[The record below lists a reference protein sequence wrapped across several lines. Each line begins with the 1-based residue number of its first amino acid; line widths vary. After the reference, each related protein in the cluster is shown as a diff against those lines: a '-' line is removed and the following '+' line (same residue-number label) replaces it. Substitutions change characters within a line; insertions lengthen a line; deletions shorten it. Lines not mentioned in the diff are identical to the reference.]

1 MWTKLI
7 IFTLFFLASC
17 VGTVEQAD
25 LSKTVTEKTEETQV
39 LFQGVQ
45 LVKAI
50 SHNRIEVFFY
60 PAVSGSGKYIYKIYY
75 GDDLVT
81 SVPSDIL
88 VPDYRGYLM
97 FTLTNLERGRDY
109 FIRVTATDQSNTV
122 EVDTNLVKP
131 ARTFNNLVSDFSGIS
146 AVSNLQGVDGKDSIR
161 IRWSHATYLAGS
173 AGNELNPRN
182 YELILMDANK
192 GSPADLDNQLLTES
206 NGRYLRVIDYNPAVY
221 ESVVRGLPSGT
232 KFYIRVRAIHKASVD
247 DITQPTLRSEQNS
260 KYLVISTFG
269 DGAADIVFDFD
280 KVVVTSP
287 PGAAALN
294 ALEISWPSAV
304 GLFDHYRLFFAEDDG
319 VTSIDLS
326 SIPDDCSPAAPVNNI
341 WCRKIAYTDS
351 FTTIGNL
358 LPLTRYNVVLAICL
372 TPFCEKS
379 DPITGA
385 PNILL
390 ANVKQG
396 ETNPQMATFKGLKEV
411 TSGRRLSELGKAVLK
426 FEAPDFA
433 NGYFDG
439 LAVAYKQ
446 SINDPS
452 DIPVVLNDSSYSGPM
467 IVPYFDYRYASE
479 IVIPGIDYS
488 DPSTHCFSVYPFN
501 YKDDG
506 SREEYP
512 NDIWHCMLP
521 EVKAPTA
528 DDFAGLDSAVIGG
541 SNYIQFFWTLPSQGV
556 FDSYEVIARKT
567 TGTFNFGAAFAE
579 LGSASESANYK
590 RLTISNADATGAVM
604 TMLPNATY
612 KVGVVTKYTNPI
624 FGTTVMSEY
633 NTSIFSCVVVS
644 NPTDVNCTRLN
655 P

>member
-1 MWTKLI
+1 MWKNLT
-7 IFTLFFLASC
+7 IFSLFFFVSC

-25 LSKTVTEKTEETQV
+25 LSKTVTEKTEETAV
-39 LFQGVQ
+39 KFQGVQ
-45 LVKAI
+45 SVKAI

-75 GDDLVT
+75 GDDLVA

-97 FTLTNLERGRDY
+97 YTLSGLERGRDY
-109 FIRVTATDQSNTV
+109 FIRVTATDQENAV
-122 EVDTNLVKP
+122 EVDTSLVKS
-131 ARTFNNLVSDFSGIS
+131 ARTFNNIVADFTGLS

-161 IRWSHATYLAGS
+161 IRWSHATVLAGS

-232 KFYIRVRAIHKASVD
+232 KFYVRVRAIHKTSVD

-294 ALEISWPSAV
+294 ALEVSWTAAV
-304 GLFDHYRLFFAEDDG
+304 GLFDHYRLFFAEDSPLI
-319 VTSIDLS
+319 SIDLN
-326 SIPDDCSPAAPVNNI
+326 SIPDFCSPAAPVGGI
-341 WCRKIAYTDS
+341 WCRKIAYTDT

-358 LPLTRYNVVLAICL
+358 LPLKKYNIVLAICL
-372 TPFCEKS
+372 TPGCEKS
-379 DPITGA
+379 DPITGV

-390 ANVKQG
+390 ANLKSG
-396 ETNPQMATFKGLKEV
+396 TTSPNMASFKGLKQV
-411 TSGRRLSELGKAVLK
+411 TSARRIDEIGKAVLK
-426 FEAPDFA
+426 FEAPDFS

-439 LAVAYKQ
+439 LTIAYKQ

-452 DIPVVLNDSSYSGPM
+452 DVPVILTDATYTGSMV
-467 IVPYFDYRYASE
+467 VPYFDYRYANE

-488 DPSTHCFSVYPFN
+488 DPQTHCFSVYPFN

-512 NDIWHCMLP
+512 NDIWQCMIP
-521 EVKAPTA
+521 EIKAPTA
-528 DDFAGLDSAVIGG
+528 DDFSGLDSAVIGG
-541 SNYIQFFWTLPSQGV
+541 TNYIQMFWSAPLQGIY
-556 FDSYEVIARKT
+556 DSYEVIARKT
-567 TGTFNFGAAFAE
+567 TGNFNFGAAFTE
-579 LGSASESANYK
+579 LGAGNNSTNYR
-590 RLTISNADATGAVM
+590 RLNVGDPTATGAVLS
-604 TMLPNATY
+604 MLPDGTY
-612 KVGVVTKYTNPI
+612 KIGVVTRYTNPVS
-624 FGTTVMSEY
+624 GTSVVSEF
-633 NTSIFSCVVVS
+633 NSSIFSCVVVT
-644 NPTDVNCTRLN
+644 NPTEVNCTRLN